1 MTTPNEVVNAKLQRL
16 NDGNALIVTALTSLI
31 VNINAKRDAL
41 TTYMMSGIV
50 TPQELDE
57 INTRLDDIVTPII
70 TEIPMLI
77 RRANDAVTNIP
88 PPSSGGYVYKTQS
101 NKRKRK
107 RKSYKNK
114 SKNYK

>member
-1 MTTPNEVVNAKLQRL
+1 MTTPIEVVNAKLQQL
-16 NDGNALIVTALTSLI
+16 NDGNALIVTALNTLI

-41 TTYMMSGIV
+41 TTYMSNIV

-57 INTRLDDIVTPII
+57 INTQLDDIVTPII
-70 TEIPMLI
+70 TEIPTLI
-77 RRANDAVTNIP
+77 RDANDAVTKIP

-114 SKNYK
+114 FKNYK